1 MKLQGTNV
9 DELRELGL
17 DVHDIYIH
25 QERIQ
30 KSMERRGELFI
41 PIQDTYRL
49 DNHGILPPEFLR
61 MPSDAPLEGYVAF
74 VPAAGAASRYFKP
87 LLELRHALEAG
98 HQSEIQRLRE
108 RLRAEGAAQWPLPP
122 RLESFFEDT
131 QQSSWDSEVCRL
143 LIEEIDLPKALLPCW
158 KNGPTFLEQKA
169 DEHQNLEGLDG
180 EVYVTPFKQSD
191 TFVEHLAPS
200 EERPCLFLEQGPSMS
215 TIRFHINGRPYRDA
229 DERLTL
235 VPAGHGMLVKL
246 FPDIH
251 RRFPGAHSLFIRN
264 IDNVNGSDADVVAAT
279 ELFLRQHQLVL
290 RALKSIRGALHADN
304 LTEGARIAR
313 DTLNRFLS
321 VKDMPAVAWVRE
333 LEEPWRSLWCL
344 LMQVFHLPPSYAGK
358 MRTQYQD
365 KRALRTLYDR
375 PLNTL
380 GQVPNSGKDI
390 GGTAVLAQSESGEV
404 SICLELPHVSSAD
417 RERFLENPKIA
428 THFNPAFVAAEIP
441 TQHHSYDLQNCP
453 FWILAEKNFHG
464 HPVVYHEI
472 VLYEILGNS
481 LTSNVLFPEIPR
493 ILFNPH
499 KTLLDGLQRR
509 S

>member
-17 DVHDIYIH
+17 DIHDIYIH

-41 PIQDTYRL
+41 PIQDTCRL
-49 DNHGILPPEFLR
+49 DNHGILPPHFLR
-61 MPSDAPLEGYVAF
+61 MQSDTPIDGYIAF

-87 LLELRHALEAG
+87 LLDLRQALSTG
-98 HQSEIQRLRE
+98 HQAEIRRQRD
-108 RLRAEGAAQWPLPP
+108 RLRAEGAEKWPLPP
-122 RLESFFEDT
+122 RLESFFTDT

-143 LIEEIDLPKALLPCW
+143 LIDEIDLPKALLPCW
-158 KNGPTFLEQKA
+158 KNGPTFLEQKSE
-169 DEHQNLEGLDG
+169 EHRNIEGVNG
-180 EVYVTPFKQSD
+180 EVYVTPFKQSA
-191 TFVEHLAPS
+191 TFIEHLAPT
-200 EERPCLFLEQGPSMS
+200 EEMPCLFVEQGPSMS
-215 TIRFHINGRPYRDA
+215 TIRFHINGQPFRD
-229 DERLTL
+229 ENESLTL

-251 RRFPGAHSLFIRN
+251 RRFPEAHSLFIRN
-264 IDNVNGSDADVVAAT
+264 IDNVNGSDPDVVSAT
-279 ELFLRQHQLVL
+279 ELFLRQHQVVL
-290 RALKSIRGALHADN
+290 RSLRAIRGALHADT

-313 DTLNRFLS
+313 ELLNRFES
-321 VKDMPAVAWVRE
+321 VQEPPALAWVRE

-344 LMQVFHLPPSYAGK
+344 LLQVFHLPGTHATK

-380 GQVPNSGKDI
+380 GQVPNSGKDV
-390 GGTAVLAQSESGEV
+390 GGMPVFAKSESGDV
-404 SICLELPHVSSAD
+404 TICLELPHVSSAD
-417 RERFLENPKIA
+417 RERFLENPKLG

-499 KTLLDGLQRR
+499 KTLLDGLGHRT
-509 S
+509 